1 MAAILDFLIHKLD
14 FLVEFVF
21 FVPIFSNNKINDSSQ
36 FTDVTSMSEDQ
47 VTEFRESN
55 NKIVV
60 TNFNPDSAD
69 VILKPTPAFH
79 HAFHNHPG
87 ILETISS
94 KSCNEFSNI

>member
-1 MAAILDFLIHKLD
+1 
-14 FLVEFVF
+14 
-21 FVPIFSNNKINDSSQ
+21 
-36 FTDVTSMSEDQ
+36 MSDDQ

-69 VILKPTPAFH
+69 IILKPTPAFH

-87 ILETISS
+87 ILETISGNS
-94 KSCNEFSNI
+94 WNFLTSWRLGSRDNSLSDISHKLFFFHKLFFGSSTFTFFIMT